1 MEVSKRQS
9 KGLVERGGYC
19 YQGNCY
25 EIFDKFFLQSNPF
38 FDICDNQ
45 GIEVEG
51 SIFGTAFGGMN
62 QPKPARVS
70 DVNVT
75 AKVTLKE
82 FLCGAHKIVHYNRQ
96 VVGLDGRTVK
106 HEDATVEVVVKPG
119 MLESAKLHYPGM
131 GNQQPKMPAT
141 DLIVSFQLSS
151 KDKYYSR

>member
-1 MEVSKRQS
+1 
-9 KGLVERGGYC
+9 
-19 YQGNCY
+19 
-25 EIFDKFFLQSNPF
+25 
-38 FDICDNQ
+38 
-45 GIEVEG
+45 
-51 SIFGTAFGGMN
+51 MN
-62 QPKPARVS
+62 QPKPPRVS

-82 FLCGAHKIVHYNRQ
+82 FFCGAHKIVHYNRQ

-119 MLESAKLHYPGM
+119 MLESAQLHFSCL